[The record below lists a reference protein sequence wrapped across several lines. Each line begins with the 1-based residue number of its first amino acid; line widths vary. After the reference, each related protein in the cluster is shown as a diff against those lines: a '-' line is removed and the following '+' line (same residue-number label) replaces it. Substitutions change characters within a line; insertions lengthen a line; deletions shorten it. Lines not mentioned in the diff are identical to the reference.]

1 MPEVRVNLG
10 NMKDPEAKKV
20 PERAPVKS
28 GVYDA
33 LVMEVKPRPTNDT
46 PPLDS
51 LNVEFQLI
59 HGIDPENKDDKD
71 KTFAGRRVW
80 QTFVLGAPAS
90 ADQWTKDIRRAQL
103 VQFLDAAGVV
113 YTESGF
119 NSDHFLNKTV
129 RITIQQKTVSK
140 KGEVD
145 KIYTNVVYIDTAA
158 EVDEKDL
165 V

>member
-33 LVMEVKPRPTNDT
+33 LVMECKLRPTNDT

-59 HGIDPENKDDKD
+59 HGIDQETKAKD

-80 QTFVLGAPAS
+80 QTFVLGAPPS
-90 ADQWTKDIRRAQL
+90 SDQWTRDTRRASL
-103 VQFLDAAGVV
+103 VQFLDAAKVV
-113 YTESGF
+113 YDESGF

-129 RITIQQKTVSK
+129 RITVQQKTVSK
-140 KGEVD
+140 RGEPD
-145 KIYTNVVYIDTAA
+145 KIYTNVVFIDTADDVK
-158 EVDEKDL
+158 EEDL